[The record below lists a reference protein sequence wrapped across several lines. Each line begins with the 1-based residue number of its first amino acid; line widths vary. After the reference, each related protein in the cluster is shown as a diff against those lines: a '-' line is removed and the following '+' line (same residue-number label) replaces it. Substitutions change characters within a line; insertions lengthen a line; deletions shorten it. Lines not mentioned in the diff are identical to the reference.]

1 MMRIHEL
8 IDRAQERILNSSRPQ
23 NIITSGYKLRSSDSQ
38 RGKTDRI
45 GVVNFFVNTMV
56 TALQTPEW
64 QLLLERT
71 GVDATLHL
79 LTDTFIFAP
88 LPNNCMCQLTGQ
100 PLMHLIPRYRELGCP
115 QTKPDPVV
123 RPPKRKG
130 EEGEERQSKRR
141 KLQRSGSSTSGPKV
155 LVEEASPADISFFRT
170 RIYYGRPLYAPQTRM
185 LVVGLPPKHILNRI
199 NPSYFRKPKASPETW
214 LDPDPRAQAKDARH
228 LSKLQYER
236 YTIPD
241 YTDREQEIQSQGT
254 CKTPKRLKESLK
266 ILQRMLWKHGK
277 CGYKPLRDKL
287 CPSKARPPGK
297 EDFDSNTILEMM
309 SEDSSMLFSQL
320 AQLDTSMDTTGYEVS
335 LGGIDQSKA
344 KPKFVEFACGYV
356 EVYRYVAAITHCV
369 IPKAFWGSEANYRLI
384 MRHVKHFI
392 TCRRYETLS
401 LHYVLQGFSTA
412 ACEWLMPPGEKAK
425 NQRRVSVSDS
435 LKRRELLE
443 EFLFWYFDGFILPLL
458 KTTFYI
464 TESSAFRNKTLYFR
478 QDDWETLCAP
488 LLEKLTLTT
497 FKQIPDEDAEE
508 LLRQRKLGFAFVRLL
523 PKDTGVRPIVNLRR
537 KVQNQVGT
545 FSGPEKSINQI
556 LQAAFYILSYE
567 KQNKPS
573 LLGAS
578 VFSPDEIHRKLKN
591 FKANLPKDARG
602 KLPKLYFVK
611 LDVQACFDSIT
622 QAKLLDILRSLI
634 SEETYLLQRYGK
646 VSSFT
651 GKIERRY
658 MKRAVPDDDQP
669 HFLRYATELA
679 GCLRGTIFADQVVY
693 PHVKQN
699 DILQL
704 LEEHI
709 TENIVKIG
717 NHYYQQTVGIPQG
730 SILSTLLCSFFYGD
744 MEKRFPAAVG
754 EGGDSIMLRMV
765 DDYLFVTT
773 SLTKARKFL
782 TMMLEGH
789 PEYGCF
795 ISKEKTLINFDH
807 GQMVMN
813 VVAPSDQRFPWCGL
827 TINMTDLS
835 VAVDYSRFHGT
846 SIQNTLTVDH
856 GRNPGKTFVN
866 KILRLA
872 KSRSQAI
879 LYDPELNSE
888 HVVLLNV
895 YQHFLMLAMRTHAY
909 VRSWGIKTKRDSL
922 YLYRSICRVVR
933 YTSNSL
939 CASNPAHAALRRTD
953 LIWLGTHA
961 FMSILSLKSLHNRH
975 TLGMLLRDLASLRY
989 RHNNKRFRKL
999 VTEGLSSLTPIHF

>member
-1 MMRIHEL
+1 
-8 IDRAQERILNSSRPQ
+8 
-23 NIITSGYKLRSSDSQ
+23 
-38 RGKTDRI
+38 
-45 GVVNFFVNTMV
+45 
-56 TALQTPEW
+56 
-64 QLLLERT
+64 
-71 GVDATLHL
+71 
-79 LTDTFIFAP
+79 
-88 LPNNCMCQLTGQ
+88 
-100 PLMHLIPRYRELGCP
+100 
-115 QTKPDPVV
+115 
-123 RPPKRKG
+123 
-130 EEGEERQSKRR
+130 
-141 KLQRSGSSTSGPKV
+141 
-155 LVEEASPADISFFRT
+155 
-170 RIYYGRPLYAPQTRM
+170 M
-185 LVVGLPPKHILNRI
+185 LVVGLPPKHVLNRI
-199 NPSYFRKPKASPETW
+199 APSYFRKPKASPETW
-214 LDPDPRAQAKDARH
+214 VDPDPRTQAEDARY
-228 LSKLQYER
+228 LSKYIFPRQYGLSSPFMIKRQQYER

-241 YTDREQEIQSQGT
+241 YTDREQEIQVLSQGT

-266 ILQRMLWKHGK
+266 ILQRMVWKHSK
-277 CGYKPLRDKL
+277 CGYKPLRDKF
-287 CPSKARPPGK
+287 CPSKAKPSGK
-297 EDFDSNTILEMM
+297 EDFDSTTILEMM
-309 SEDSSMLFSQL
+309 SEDSSTLFSQP
-320 AQLDTSMDTTGYEVS
+320 AQLDTSMDTSRYEAS
-335 LGGIDQSKA
+335 LGAIDQA
-344 KPKFVEFACGYV
+344 KPRPKFAEFACGYV

-384 MRHVKHFI
+384 MRHVKRFI

-401 LHYVLQGFSTA
+401 LHCVLQGFSTA
-412 ACEWLMPPGEKAK
+412 ACEWLMPPGEKAQK
-425 NQRRVSVSDS
+425 QRRVSVSDS

-497 FKQIPDEDAEE
+497 FTQIPDVDAEE

-537 KVQNQVGT
+537 KVQNRVGT

-556 LQAAFYILSYE
+556 LQAAFHILSYE

-578 VFSPDEIHRKLKN
+578 VFSPDEIHKKLKS
-591 FKANLPKDARG
+591 FRANLPKDARG

-646 VSSFT
+646 VSSFA

-679 GCLRGTIFADQVVY
+679 SCLRGTIFADQVVY
-693 PHVKQN
+693 PHAKQN

-717 NHYYQQTVGIPQG
+717 SHYYQQTVGIPQG

-744 MEKRFPAAVG
+744 MEKRFPAAVSEG
-754 EGGDSIMLRMV
+754 EDSIMLRMV

-827 TINMTDLS
+827 SINMKDLS

-846 SIQNTLTVDH
+846 SIGNTLTVDR

-909 VRSWGIKTKRDSL
+909 VRSWGLKTKRDSAYL
-922 YLYRSICRVVR
+922 YLPSM
-933 YTSNSL
+933 
-939 CASNPAHAALRRTD
+939 
-953 LIWLGTHA
+953 LIKARLGMHA
-961 FMSILSLKSLHNRH
+961 FMSILALKNLHGRH
-975 TLGMLLRDLASLRY
+975 TLAMLLRDLAARKY

-999 VTEGLSSLTPIHF
+999 ITEGISSIAPIRF